1 MSSHERTNF
10 IYVDTSTLVKEC
22 AIQIQKVPFISVDL
36 EFDKNRYRYGFNLCL
51 IQIYD
56 GSNTYLIDPLVDE
69 IDLQP
74 IFEIFENPDIIKI
87 VFSFGEDLRLLHSL
101 GCFPKNLFDLQIAAQ
116 LLNFPP
122 SSLANLIHRILE
134 IHISKSSQQS
144 NWFQRPLQVEQI
156 EYAILDVIYLPL
168 IYTQFKSEL
177 VRKDIISWMNQEM
190 HHVESINHQE
200 AEQNELLK
208 EKYKADL
215 TEIQW
220 HVLTKLIHLRER
232 KAKEINRPPYHI
244 SERKTLTE
252 IAKFPEK
259 RFNWATISSNHK
271 STKNSIFLE
280 ELNITVTSA
289 LEEASE
295 LGLSS
300 RKRAAKRIS
309 KEEYQEWKSTEM
321 KVKFA
326 KQNFFKPIQKGIEKE
341 YGEHVKIMIL
351 NNKIIREIILG
362 NFHNILS
369 YKKKIILHYA
379 KVLDLDATLYFANG
393 HKL

>member
-1 MSSHERTNF
+1 MKLICNLF
-10 IYVDTSTLVKEC
+10 
-22 AIQIQKVPFISVDL
+22 L
-36 EFDKNRYRYGFNLCL
+36 EFLKT
-51 IQIYD
+51 QI
-56 GSNTYLIDPLVDE
+56 SSKLFFL
-69 IDLQP
+69 
-74 IFEIFENPDIIKI
+74 
-87 VFSFGEDLRLLHSL
+87 FGEDLRLLHSL

-177 VRKDIISWMNQEM
+177 VKKDIISWMDQEM

-232 KAKEINRPPYHI
+232 KAKEINRPPYQI

-259 RFNWATISSNHK
+259 KDLIGQPFHQIIKAQ
-271 STKNSIFLE
+271 KNSIFLE
-280 ELNITVTSA
+280 ELNITVISA

-326 KQNFFKPIQKGIEKE
+326 KTEFFKPIQKGIEKE
-341 YGEHVKIMIL
+341 YGEHVKVMIL
-351 NNKIIREIILG
+351 NNKIIKEIILG

-369 YKKKIILHYA
+369 YKKKIILQYA
-379 KVLDLDATLYFANG
+379 KVLDLDVNFIFR
-393 HKL
+393 